1 MRRVAR
7 ECAGVACAFPE
18 RVFIAKNSMAENAGY
33 LSFMPQREIA
43 MIAAED
49 EMTVARMSGGL
60 ALAIAVV
67 ASLPAARPAKRP
79 SSAAQ
84 AAFDRMR
91 NLVGEW
97 SGQDADGRQVKTR
110 FAPIAASTAIM
121 ETLDESGMEEMV
133 TIYSL
138 DLDSISLTHYCPTNN
153 QPRMRA
159 TPAGGE
165 AGKLVFSFVGAGNLP
180 SLSIGHERKLVMEFQ
195 DNDHFTETWTWQSA
209 GKDTQSVFRFV
220 RVRDARK

>member
-1 MRRVAR
+1 
-7 ECAGVACAFPE
+7 
-18 RVFIAKNSMAENAGY
+18 
-33 LSFMPQREIA
+33 

-49 EMTVARMSGGL
+49 QMTVARMSRSL
-60 ALAIAVV
+60 VLVIAAVTI
-67 ASLPAARPAKRP
+67 LTAAGPAKGH
-79 SSAAQ
+79 SGSAQ
-84 AAFDRMR
+84 AAFDRVR
-91 NLVGEW
+91 NLTGEW
-97 SGQDADGRQVKTR
+97 SGTDGQGRPVKTR

-121 ETLDESGMEEMV
+121 ETLEESGMEEMV

-159 TPAGGE
+159 TPPGGD
-165 AGKLVFSFVGAGNLP
+165 ARKLVFSFVGVGNLP

-195 DNDHFTETWTWQSA
+195 DKDHFTETWTWQSA